1 MASTPTADG
10 DSRLSSKVIRPLAEL
25 ERDAIL
31 EAVDCCGAERAAKL
45 LGIGTTTLYRK
56 LLLYSATAL
65 ASQSHDARTVLV
77 IPLDRVRVLLHE
89 ADRAA
94 KMLLRC
100 QEETASLLAQSL
112 SKQIESFCQ
121 QFPQLKTWKK

>member
-31 EAVDCCGAERAAKL
+31 EAVDCCGAEQAAKL

-56 LLLYSATAL
+56 HLLYSAAAL

-77 IPLDRVRVLLHE
+77 IPLERVRVLSMRLTAPRKCSYVVRKKRHHFWRK
-89 ADRAA
+89 ASASRLKAFA
-94 KMLLRC
+94 KSSRN
-100 QEETASLLAQSL
+100 
-112 SKQIESFCQ
+112 
-121 QFPQLKTWKK
+121 